1 MLSYR
6 ILIGDI
12 ILNSEPTTLFLQ
24 ETLDLLILKSLVVS
38 AERNPDR

>member
-12 ILNSEPTTLFLQ
+12 ILNSEPTTLLQ
-24 ETLDLLILKSLVVS
+24 ETLDLPILKSLVVS